1 LNKIIK
7 LIKKFLTEGNKLLV
21 STYEAKEIVYPIVLL
36 QKIHVFRM
44 TVTYRVE
51 ENKKFK
57 VYLVCEASRY
67 KTRHESNDVESETP
81 RKRISFK
88 VMWYF
93 LVMSHL
99 KCLFHNKDHT
109 KMIR

>member
-1 LNKIIK
+1 
-7 LIKKFLTEGNKLLV
+7 
-21 STYEAKEIVYPIVLL
+21 
-36 QKIHVFRM
+36 M
-44 TVTYRVE
+44 
-51 ENKKFK
+51 
-57 VYLVCEASRY
+57 CEASRY